1 MQKLEQQEQC
11 DETVERLVEGLSS
24 ILPFVKIV
32 KKVARLSHLQKT
44 VVALL
49 NLIEDAS
56 RFIMEYNLDGGA
68 GA

>member
-1 MQKLEQQEQC
+1 
-11 DETVERLVEGLSS
+11 
-24 ILPFVKIV
+24 
-32 KKVARLSHLQKT
+32 
-44 VVALL
+44 VALL